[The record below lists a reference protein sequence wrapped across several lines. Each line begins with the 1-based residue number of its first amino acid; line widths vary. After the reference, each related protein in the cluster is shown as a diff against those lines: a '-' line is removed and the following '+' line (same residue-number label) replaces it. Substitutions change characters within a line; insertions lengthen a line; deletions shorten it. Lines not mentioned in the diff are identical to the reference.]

1 MKTLRQLTDKRGLV
15 DASIRVLFAANE
27 KPA

>member
-1 MKTLRQLTDKRGLV
+1 MKTLRQLTDKRCLV
-15 DASIRVLFAANE
+15 DASIRVFFAANE